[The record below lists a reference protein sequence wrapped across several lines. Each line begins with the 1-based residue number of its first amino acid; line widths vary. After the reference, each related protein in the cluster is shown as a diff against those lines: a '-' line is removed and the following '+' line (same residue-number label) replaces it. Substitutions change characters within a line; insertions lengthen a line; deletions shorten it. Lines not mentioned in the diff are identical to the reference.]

1 MFNNQKIYDEAMITE
16 LTDKLSRIINERM
29 EQLQQAESSPYIN
42 GIDGLAE
49 YLGVGLSLA
58 QELKNKKE
66 IAYSQR
72 GRQIWFK
79 KSDIEKFMQR
89 NRA

>member
-1 MFNNQKIYDEAMITE
+1 MNENQIHDELIITE
-16 LTDKLSRIINERM
+16 LTNRLSQIITEKLVQM
-29 EQLQQAESSPYIN
+29 QQTESTPYVN
-42 GIDGLAE
+42 GIDGLAG
-49 YLGVGLSLA
+49 YLGVGLTLA

>member
-1 MFNNQKIYDEAMITE
+1 MLNDKINNRE
-16 LTDKLSRIINERM
+16 LIIALKEELGALLETKLEIIQNQIE
-29 EQLQQAESSPYIN
+29 SPYVN
-42 GIDGLAE
+42 GIDGLAK
-49 YLGVGLSLA
+49 YLGVGLTLA

-79 KSDIEKFMQR
+79 KSDIEKFIQR
-89 NRA
+89 NKA

>member
-1 MFNNQKIYDEAMITE
+1 MFDNQKIYDEAIITE

-49 YLGVGLSLA
+49 YLGIGLTLA

>member
-1 MFNNQKIYDEAMITE
+1 MNQNLIYDEVIITE
-16 LTDKLSRIINERM
+16 LTNRLSKIINEKL
-29 EQLQQAESSPYIN
+29 EQMQQAESSPYIN

-49 YLGVGLSLA
+49 NLGVGLTLA

>member
-1 MFNNQKIYDEAMITE
+1 MVDYAKIYDDAVIAALTE
-16 LTDKLSRIINERM
+16 RVSKMLDEKIREMQDI
-29 EQLQQAESSPYIN
+29 ESSPYIN
-42 GIDGLAE
+42 GIDGLAK
-49 YLGVGLSLA
+49 YLGIGLTLA

-79 KSDIEKFMQR
+79 KSDVEKFIKQ
-89 NRA
+89 NRV

>member
-1 MFNNQKIYDEAMITE
+1 MNENQIYDELIITE
-16 LTDKLSRIINERM
+16 LTNRLSQIITEKLVQM
-29 EQLQQAESSPYIN
+29 QQAESTPYVN

-49 YLGVGLSLA
+49 YLGVGLTLA

-72 GRQIWFK
+72 GRQVWFK

>member
-1 MFNNQKIYDEAMITE
+1 MNENQIHDELIITE
-16 LTDKLSRIINERM
+16 LTNRLSQIITEKLGQM
-29 EQLQQAESSPYIN
+29 QQAESTPYVN

-49 YLGVGLSLA
+49 YLGVGLTLA

>member
-1 MFNNQKIYDEAMITE
+1 MVDYAKIYNDAVIAALTERVSKMLDEKIREMQDI
-16 LTDKLSRIINERM
+16 
-29 EQLQQAESSPYIN
+29 ESSPYIN
-42 GIDGLAE
+42 GIDGLAK
-49 YLGVGLSLA
+49 YLGIGLTLA

-79 KSDIEKFMQR
+79 KSDVEKFIKR
-89 NRA
+89 NRV

>member
-1 MFNNQKIYDEAMITE
+1 MVDYAKIYDDAVIAALTE
-16 LTDKLSRIINERM
+16 RVSKMLDEKIREMQDI
-29 EQLQQAESSPYIN
+29 ESSPYIN
-42 GIDGLAE
+42 GIDGLAK
-49 YLGVGLSLA
+49 YLGIGLTLA

-79 KSDIEKFMQR
+79 KSDVEKFIKR
-89 NRA
+89 NRV

>member
-1 MFNNQKIYDEAMITE
+1 MVDHAKIYDDAVIAALTE
-16 LTDKLSRIINERM
+16 RVSKMLDEKIREMQDI
-29 EQLQQAESSPYIN
+29 ESSPYIN
-42 GIDGLAE
+42 GIDGLAK
-49 YLGVGLSLA
+49 YLGIGLTLA

-79 KSDIEKFMQR
+79 KSDVEKFIKR
-89 NRA
+89 NRV